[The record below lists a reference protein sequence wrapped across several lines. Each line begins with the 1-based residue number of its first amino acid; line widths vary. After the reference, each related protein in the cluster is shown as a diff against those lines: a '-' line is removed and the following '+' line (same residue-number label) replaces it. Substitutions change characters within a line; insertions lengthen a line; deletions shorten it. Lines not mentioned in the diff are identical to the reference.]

1 MKILVAVKRVIDYN
15 VQIRVKD
22 DNSGIVTENVKMS
35 TNPPDDNAIEEA
47 VKIKEAGKATE
58 IVAITIGDDKAQET
72 VRKALAVGADRGIHV
87 KADGIIEP
95 LAVSKIL
102 KAVVE
107 KEKPDL
113 VFMGKQAIDD
123 DCNQTGQMLA
133 ALLNWPQATFASKIE
148 IKDKS
153 LEVTR
158 EVDEGLETIEVNVPA
173 IVTCDLR
180 LNEPRYAS
188 LPNIMK
194 AKKKPL
200 DQKSATELGIDT
212 KPKNKQI
219 KVEKTT
225 NGDRVSIAS
234 AILNDRDEPI
244 GAVELTGVW
253 EKLRWVKKRERLGKA
268 VQAISTSISTNLKNK
283 SLS

>member
-15 VQIRVKD
+15 VQIRIKED
-22 DNSGIVTENVKMS
+22 GSGVVTDNVKMS

-58 IVAITIGDDKAQET
+58 VIAVTIGEEKAQET

-87 KADGIIEP
+87 KVDNSLEP

-102 KAVVE
+102 QKIVD

-123 DCNQTGQMLA
+123 DCNQTGQMLS

-148 IKDKS
+148 FKEKS

-158 EVDEGLETIEVNVPA
+158 EIDEGLETIEINVPA

-194 AKKKPL
+194 AKKKPIEEI
-200 DQKSATELGIDT
+200 SAADLGVDT
-212 KPKNKQI
+212 APRVEQI
-219 KVEKTT
+219 KVE
-225 NGDRVSIAS
+225 
-234 AILNDRDEPI
+234 EPPKRKAGI
-244 GAVELTGVW
+244 KVANVAEL
-253 EKLRWVKKRERLGKA
+253 
-268 VQAISTSISTNLKNK
+268 VQKLKNEAK
-283 SLS
+283 VI

>member
-22 DNSGIVTENVKMS
+22 DGTGVVTDNVKMS

-47 VKIKEAGKATE
+47 VKIKESGKAKE
-58 IVAITIGDDKAQET
+58 IVAITIGEEKAQET

-87 KADGIIEP
+87 KTEGAIEP

-102 KAVVE
+102 QKIVD

-133 ALLNWPQATFASKIE
+133 ALLNWPQGCFISSLKIE
-148 IKDKS
+148 DQKVLIS
-153 LEVTR
+153 R
-158 EVDEGLETIEVNVPA
+158 EVDEGIEKLETKLPA
-173 IVTCDLR
+173 VLTCDLR
-180 LNEPRYAS
+180 LNTPRFAS

-200 DQKSATELGIDT
+200 EVIEIETLDIDIEPKIKTLKVIEPPTRKAGVMVKDVKELVQK
-212 KPKNKQI
+212 
-219 KVEKTT
+219 
-225 NGDRVSIAS
+225 
-234 AILNDRDEPI
+234 
-244 GAVELTGVW
+244 
-253 EKLRWVKKRERLGKA
+253 
-268 VQAISTSISTNLKNK
+268 LKNEAK
-283 SLS
+283 VI

>member
-15 VQIRVKD
+15 VQIRVKED
-22 DNSGIVTENVKMS
+22 GSGVVTDNVKMS

-58 IVAITIGDDKAQET
+58 IVAITVGEEKAQET
-72 VRKALAVGADRGIHV
+72 VRKALAVGADKGIHV
-87 KADGIIEP
+87 KTEGVLEP
-95 LAVSKIL
+95 LAVSKIIQ
-102 KAVVE
+102 KIVE

-123 DCNQTGQMLA
+123 DCNQTGQMLS
-133 ALLNWPQATFASKIE
+133 ALLNWPQATFASNIE
-148 IKDKS
+148 VKDNT

-158 EVDEGLETIEVNVPA
+158 EIDEGLETIEINIPA

-194 AKKKPL
+194 AKKKPIEEINVS
-200 DQKSATELGIDT
+200 DLGIDIT
-212 KPKNKQI
+212 PRVQQLKVEEPPKRKAGI
-219 KVEKTT
+219 KVA
-225 NGDRVSIAS
+225 NVA
-234 AILNDRDEPI
+234 
-244 GAVELTGVW
+244 EL
-253 EKLRWVKKRERLGKA
+253 
-268 VQAISTSISTNLKNK
+268 VQKLKNEAK
-283 SLS
+283 VI

>member
-15 VQIRVKD
+15 VQVRVKED
-22 DNSGIVTENVKMS
+22 GTGIVTENVKMS
-35 TNPPDDNAIEEA
+35 SNPPDDNAIEEA

-58 IVAITIGDDKAQET
+58 IIAITVGEEKSQET
-72 VRKALAVGADRGIHV
+72 VRKALAVGADRGILIKTEGTV
-87 KADGIIEP
+87 EP
-95 LAVSKIL
+95 LAVAKALQKI
-102 KAVVE
+102 VE

-123 DCNQTGQMLA
+123 DCNQTGQMLS

-148 IKDKS
+148 IKDRT

-158 EVDEGLETIEVNVPA
+158 EIDEGLETIEVNLPA

-194 AKKKPL
+194 SKKKPMEIL
-200 DQKSATELGIDT
+200 TAADLGVDIT
-212 KPKNKQI
+212 PRVQQI
-219 KVEKTT
+219 KVEEPPKRKA
-225 NGDRVSIAS
+225 GIKVAS
-234 AILNDRDEPI
+234 VA
-244 GAVELTGVW
+244 ELVN
-253 EKLRWVKKRERLGKA
+253 K
-268 VQAISTSISTNLKNK
+268 LKNEAK
-283 SLS
+283 VI

>member
-15 VQIRVKD
+15 VQIRVKED
-22 DNSGIVTENVKMS
+22 GSGVVTDNVKMS
-35 TNPPDDNAIEEA
+35 TNPPDDNAVEEA

-58 IVAITIGDDKAQET
+58 IVAITVGEEKAQET

-87 KADGIIEP
+87 KVDGIIEP

-102 KAVVE
+102 QKVVE

-133 ALLNWPQATFASKIE
+133 ALMEVGQATFASE
-148 IKDKS
+148 IAFTDDAVT
-153 LEVTR
+153 VTR
-158 EVDEGLETIEVNVPA
+158 EVDGGLQTIKLKMPA
-173 IVTCDLR
+173 VITSDLR

-194 AKKKPL
+194 AKKKP
-200 DQKSATELGIDT
+200 IDVIDVNEIGVNVDKRVQT
-212 KPKNKQI
+212 IEVQLPPEREAGI
-219 KVEKTT
+219 KVE
-225 NGDRVSIAS
+225 NVS
-234 AILNDRDEPI
+234 
-244 GAVELTGVW
+244 ELVD
-253 EKLRWVKKRERLGKA
+253 KLRNEAKV
-268 VQAISTSISTNLKNK
+268 I
-283 SLS
+283 

>member
-15 VQIRVKD
+15 VQIRVKE
-22 DNSGIVTENVKMS
+22 DNSGIVTDNVKMS

-123 DCNQTGQMLA
+123 DCNQTGQMLS

-148 IKDKS
+148 VKDKS

-158 EVDEGLETIEVNVPA
+158 EVDE
-173 IVTCDLR
+173 
-180 LNEPRYAS
+180 
-188 LPNIMK
+188 
-194 AKKKPL
+194 
-200 DQKSATELGIDT
+200 
-212 KPKNKQI
+212 
-219 KVEKTT
+219 
-225 NGDRVSIAS
+225 
-234 AILNDRDEPI
+234 
-244 GAVELTGVW
+244 
-253 EKLRWVKKRERLGKA
+253 
-268 VQAISTSISTNLKNK
+268 
-283 SLS
+283 